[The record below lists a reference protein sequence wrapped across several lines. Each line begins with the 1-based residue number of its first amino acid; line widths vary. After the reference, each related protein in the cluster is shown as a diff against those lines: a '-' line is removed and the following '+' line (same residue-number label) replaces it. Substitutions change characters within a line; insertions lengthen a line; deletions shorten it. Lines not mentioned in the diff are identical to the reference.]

1 MLNKKSPGAR
11 AHSPETPARPVRVLV
26 VDDHPLMRKA
36 VRATIDA
43 QPDMASCGEA
53 ASRNEALEKIEKTGA
68 ELAVVDISMPGG
80 DGIDLIRDL
89 KARRSTLLVLVFS
102 MHDEMLYAERAIRA
116 GASGYVMKQ
125 DPPERLVLGLRTVL
139 KGELFVSQRLASSLL
154 NVFMGGGRRP
164 RARTGMESLSD
175 RELQIFVAI
184 GGGLSTSGI
193 AEKLGISP
201 KTVDT
206 YRSHIKRKLGLKNAN
221 ELVHAAVRW
230 VESEASSGPNAST

>member
-1 MLNKKSPGAR
+1 
-11 AHSPETPARPVRVLV
+11 VRVLV

-36 VRATIDA
+36 VRAMIDA
-43 QPDMASCGEA
+43 QPDMVSCDEA
-53 ASRNEALEKIEKTGA
+53 ASGNEALEKIESAGA

-89 KARRSTLLVLVFS
+89 KTRRSNLPVLVFS

-125 DPPERLVLGLRTVL
+125 DPPERLILGLRMVL

-154 NVFMGGGRRP
+154 TGYMGGGRSP
-164 RARTGMESLSD
+164 GARRGVESLSD
-175 RELQIFVAI
+175 RELQVFEGI
-184 GGGLSTSGI
+184 GAGLSTSSL
-193 AEKLGISP
+193 AQKFGISS

-230 VESEASSGPNAST
+230 VEREASGEPNAST